1 VSNKE
6 NKSLSESF
14 LKAFGIKSHQ
24 VFGEHIIH
32 EETERQALER
42 KSRLL
47 EQKLKAAK
55 NGGFGDLRKLKEERD
70 AVMYQLSTLAEDEL
84 SEDKKAMMAAGKEME
99 AYARKNGGI
108 DKNDFMKAAMMMKK
122 GEIFKLQKF
131 IDELDTEPREKI
143 ISVVQSHMKEELG
156 EAKNYEIKNDKVYI
170 SKANFRKVHKDFKNS
185 TKGKER
191 MMALDPK
198 TGGTAS
204 FPVVFTEMKASG
216 GDESESAD
224 AVTPAGG
231 KADDEANKK
240 TSQKME
246 KIKEGIEGSY
256 DKAFDSKELAE
267 KFAGAVGGIV
277 REMSGKFY
285 VFNKEALQEAAS
297 IELAKKVKDL
307 DDETDEKKQ
316 EAELDK
322 VDPKQ
327 AKKKF
332 KDRDDKD
339 IDNDGDVDKS
349 DEYLHKRRKAI
360 SKAVS
365 KEKEETK
372 ESVELDEN
380 VNALAKEFEKRIT
393 KGGALASDRIQD
405 KERMAVLAMGKK
417 KGVDMK
423 ALDAA
428 IIKVMNTANEE
439 VDTSDVKKLDE
450 FHAPGMEPKGRKKA
464 APRSTKKSLA
474 DIRNKADNFKKEEV
488 ELEEKV
494 NVKAIQKAVDDGKSM
509 DVIMTMFAN
518 KRTTNTDEIRK
529 VVKDYMWKKRM
540 KKEEVELDEAKSDYE
555 TGHKDF
561 SSAVQHAKAVVQ
573 KRGYEIEG
581 EDWDKNVALGPRKP
595 SKGKTNSYHI
605 PVQKKGKTKKEMLHM
620 QVYNDGNRYEL
631 NMYIQ

>member
-1 VSNKE
+1 MSNKE

-24 VFGEHIIH
+24 VFGEHIVY

-47 EQKLKAAK
+47 EQKLKAAWK
-55 NGGFGDLRKLKEERD
+55 GGFGDLRKLKEERD
-70 AVMYQLSTLAEDEL
+70 AVMYQLSTLAKDEL

-143 ISVVQSHMKEELG
+143 ISIVQSHMKEELG

-170 SKANFRKVHKDFKNS
+170 SKANFAKVHKDYKNS

-246 KIKEGIEGSY
+246 KIKEGIEGAY

-285 VFNKEALQEAAS
+285 VFNKAALQEAAS
-297 IELAKKVKDL
+297 IELAKKIKDL

-405 KERMAVLAMGKK
+405 RVRYDILGMGKK

-428 IIKVMNTANEE
+428 IIKVMNRLNEE
-439 VDTSDVKKLDE
+439 VDISEAKVLDN
-450 FHAPGMEPKGRKKA
+450 MSQLPKGSEKA
-464 APRSTKKSLA
+464 L
-474 DIRNKADNFKKEEV
+474 
-488 ELEEKV
+488 
-494 NVKAIQKAVDDGKSM
+494 KSM
-509 DVIMTMFAN
+509 AQVLKDASRMDMELTHIV
-518 KRTTNTDEIRK
+518 KDKQGKK
-529 VVKDYMWKKRM
+529 VVAAVTSNASGSYKIVYVNNNGVAPL
-540 KKEEVELDEAKSDYE
+540 KEELDEAKSDYE

>member
-1 VSNKE
+1 MSNKE

-14 LKAFGIKSHQ
+14 LKAFEIKSHQ

-32 EETERQALER
+32 EETERQSLER

-70 AVMYQLSTLAEDEL
+70 AVMHQLSTLPEDEL

-143 ISVVQSHMKEELG
+143 ISIVQSHLKEELV
-156 EAKNYEIKNDKVYI
+156 A
-170 SKANFRKVHKDFKNS
+170 
-185 TKGKER
+185 
-191 MMALDPK
+191 
-198 TGGTAS
+198 
-204 FPVVFTEMKASG
+204 EMKASG

-246 KIKEGIEGSY
+246 KIKEDIEGAY
-256 DKAFDSKELAE
+256 DKAFESKELAE

-285 VFNKEALQEAAS
+285 VFNKDALQEAAS

-316 EAELDK
+316 EADLDK

-332 KDRDDKD
+332 KDREDKD

-365 KEKEETK
+365 KEKEEAK
-372 ESVELDEN
+372 EEVVSSDEKKSELDE
-380 VNALAKEFEKRIT
+380 AKWEYKASTYMVGGNLRYDDKLEYKLSKADAEVLNKYMKQAKSDADRSKVWKMFWDSKETGNRP
-393 KGGALASDRIQD
+393 KGPEMAIAYAKKAI
-405 KERMAVLAMGKK
+405 KEG
-417 KGVDMK
+417 
-423 ALDAA
+423 
-428 IIKVMNTANEE
+428 
-439 VDTSDVKKLDE
+439 LDE
-450 FHAPGMEPKGRKKA
+450 FFAPGMAPKGRKKA

-474 DIRNKADNFKKEEV
+474 DIRNKADNFKIKKEEV

-509 DVIMTMFAN
+509 DAIMTMFAN

-529 VVKDYMWKKRM
+529 VVKDHMWKKRM